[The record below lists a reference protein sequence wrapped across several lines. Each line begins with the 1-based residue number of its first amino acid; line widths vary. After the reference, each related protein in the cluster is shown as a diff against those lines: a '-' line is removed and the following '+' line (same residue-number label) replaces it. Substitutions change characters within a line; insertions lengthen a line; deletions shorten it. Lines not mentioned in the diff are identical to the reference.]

1 MKKEW
6 VTPPHPLITLIIEY
20 LCYDYLMIVVSF
32 FEGKPM
38 SVVREGMSATI
49 VILISGLLT
58 SWQNQILGYS
68 IARQIQNYV

>member
-1 MKKEW
+1 
-6 VTPPHPLITLIIEY
+6 
-20 LCYDYLMIVVSF
+20 MIVVSF

-68 IARQIQNYV
+68 IARQIQNYVSVHKYHYFSSSNF